1 MSAPLPRGLRVLI
14 GAESF
19 ADAQQALR
27 LVDRLGDAMI
37 ATLAGLMVEDDRLA
51 MLPRMARQ
59 RLVTPG
65 GSLADPPDPR
75 GSARLRDSD
84 AAAFRGMLATVARQ
98 RAWSFDRATGGI
110 AAVAAHLAEYDM
122 VVLGCRAMHRLP
134 GLVVLIADPAAATD
148 PARRL
153 ADALAA
159 TLQTGVAE
167 IAGSAAQ
174 LPAERLAR
182 MAATAV
188 VIDLGTGDPP
198 DPAALEELVAAAR
211 CPVLLC
217 R

>member
-65 GSLADPPDPR
+65 GALADPPDPR
-75 GSARLRDSD
+75 GTARWRDSD
-84 AAAFRGMLATVARQ
+84 AAAFRGLLATVARQ
-98 RAWSFDRATGGI
+98 RDWTFDRAPGGI

-134 GLVVLIADPAAATD
+134 GQVVLISGPGAATE
-148 PARRL
+148 AASLLVNTL
-153 ADALAA
+153 ASALR
-159 TLQTGVAE
+159 TGVTE
-167 IAGSAAQ
+167 IAGSGTR
-174 LPAERLAR
+174 LPADRLAR
-182 MAATAV
+182 MAAAAV
-188 VIDLGTGDPP
+188 VIDLGSECWP